1 MAYSLAEINRFCTQ
15 KWRKIMSVVK
25 ELIRK
30 EADETLS
37 FGDYTLARKTK
48 KSDFEFNGDLYK
60 VKTFQEITKLEKNGM
75 FVYES
80 IPGTTVNQFAMDGS
94 GVEFSVEG
102 TKDTQITLG
111 LEPEKDFDVSINNLS
126 VGVMRSNLGGKLVI
140 SLDLLSSNEAN
151 VKVAAL

>member
-1 MAYSLAEINRFCTQ
+1 MA
-15 KWRKIMSVVK
+15 VVK

-30 EADETLS
+30 EDNDTLS
-37 FGDYTLARKTK
+37 FGDYSLAAKTK

-60 VKTFQEITKLEKNGM
+60 VKTFNEITKLEKNGM

-80 IPGTTVNQFAMDGS
+80 IPGTTVSQFAMNGS

-102 TKDTQITLG
+102 TQDTQITLG
-111 LEPEKDFDVSINNLS
+111 LEPEKDFDVCINNMS

-140 SLDLLSSNEAN
+140 SLDLVKDVSSD
-151 VKVAAL
+151 VRVTVL

>member
-1 MAYSLAEINRFCTQ
+1 MQNGGIEIMGV
-15 KWRKIMSVVK
+15 IK

-30 EADETLS
+30 EENNTLS
-37 FGDYTLARKTK
+37 FGDYSLATKTK

-80 IPGTTVNQFAMDGS
+80 IPGTTVNQFAMNGS

-102 TKDTQITLG
+102 TEDTQITLG
-111 LEPEKDFDVSINNLS
+111 LEPEKDFDVCI
-126 VGVMRSNLGGKLVI
+126 I
-140 SLDLLSSNEAN
+140 
-151 VKVAAL
+151 

>member
-1 MAYSLAEINRFCTQ
+1 MTSLWH
-15 KWRKIMSVVK
+15 KKIMAIVK
-25 ELIRK
+25 DLIRK
-30 EADETLS
+30 EEDETLS
-37 FGDYTLARKTK
+37 FGDYTLTVKTK

-80 IPGTTVNQFAMDGS
+80 IPGTAVNQFSMDGS

-102 TKDTQITLG
+102 TQDTQITLG
-111 LEPEKDFDVSINNLS
+111 LEPEKDFDVFINNLS

-140 SLDLLSSNEAN
+140 SLDLASTKEAS
-151 VKVAAL
+151 VKVSAL